1 MSSKVSLRPSRP
13 SYPPKSH
20 PVGLVLAGGGMRG
33 AYEVGVLQGM
43 VDVLQLQ
50 PGSPAPFQLI
60 AGTSVGAINSAF
72 IAANSHSSDL
82 GLPALIEAWGDLNFN
97 RHLQLRLGPWLEQL
111 IRGAR
116 APQPSDVYLG
126 SSLLDPEPLEDL
138 VSSRVN
144 WQQLHQNIENGK
156 INGLLIAALEV
167 GTGRTVVFNELS
179 PELEFAASK
188 DPRRVARR
196 EPISAAHVLA
206 SAAIPMLFPARR
218 VGEEFYC
225 DGGLRFNTPIAPVIR
240 SGARRVVVVSTA
252 RSSSLAWS
260 KPTVKLEY
268 YPTAGFLLGKVMN
281 ALLLDPLDYD
291 LQVMQRIN
299 RLLELHA
306 RALDVPNQLEADA
319 LFTETRGM
327 PYRPIDILVFSPSQ
341 DIGKLATDYL
351 RTHLSDLTM
360 GWALRWLMKSSIE
373 PRADSDW
380 VAYLLFEGGF
390 AKQLIDLGRQDAH
403 RRRDEVRRFFG
414 LI

>member
-1 MSSKVSLRPSRP
+1 MVSLRPTPRR

-43 VDVLQLQ
+43 VDVLQLG
-50 PGSPAPFQLI
+50 PADAAPFQFI

-72 IAANSHSSDL
+72 LAANSHTPNL
-82 GLPALIEAWGDLNFN
+82 GLPALIDAWGELNFS
-97 RHLQLRLGPWLEQL
+97 RDLQLRLGPWLEQL

-116 APQPSDVYLG
+116 SPSPSDVYLG

-138 VSSRVN
+138 VSTRVD
-144 WQQLHQNIENGK
+144 WDQLHQNIAQGK
-156 INGLLIAALEV
+156 LNGLLIAALEV
-167 GTGRTVVFNELS
+167 VTGRTVVFNELS
-179 PELEFAASK
+179 PDLEFASAK
-188 DPRRVARR
+188 DPRRTSRA
-196 EPISAAHVLA
+196 EPITAAHVLA

-218 VGEEFYC
+218 VGDEFYC

-240 SGARRVVVVSTA
+240 SGARRVVVISTA
-252 RSSSLAWS
+252 RSSAVTWS
-260 KPTVKLEY
+260 KPSVKLEY

-306 RALDVPNQLEADA
+306 RALDLPNQLEADA

-341 DIGKLATDYL
+341 DIGKMATDYV
-351 RTHLSDLTM
+351 RTHLNELQI
-360 GWALRWLMKSSIE
+360 GWALRWLMKTATQE
-373 PRADSDW
+373 RAESDW
-380 VAYLLFEGGF
+380 IAYLLFEGGF
-390 AKQLIDLGRQDAH
+390 ARQLIDLGRRDAH
-403 RRRDEVRRFFG
+403 SRRDEIRRFFG
-414 LI
+414 LV